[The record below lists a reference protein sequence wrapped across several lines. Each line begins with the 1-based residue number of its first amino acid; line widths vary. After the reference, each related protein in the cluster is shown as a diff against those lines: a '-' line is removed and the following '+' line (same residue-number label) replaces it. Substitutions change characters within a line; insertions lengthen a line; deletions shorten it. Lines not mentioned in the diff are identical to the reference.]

1 MTPMSASTSHSIT
14 VESGH
19 YGRLVVARLKP
30 GEDLVEALVQLCA
43 SHGIKRAVV
52 RSAVGSLVEA
62 TLARGSAQ
70 GAQVAQAAQSFS
82 VPGPGV
88 EILNAF
94 GEVALDGGTR
104 ASISGMV
111 ADTDGRMYAGYFVA
125 GANRSFITIEVTL
138 QEWVVEQSTQESVAA

>member
-1 MTPMSASTSHSIT
+1 MNPSPSNAIT
-14 VESGH
+14 VETGH

-30 GEDLVEALVQLCA
+30 GEDLVLALQQLCVA
-43 SHGIKRAVV
+43 HAISRAVV

-62 TLARGSAQ
+62 RLARTHAQ
-70 GAQVAQAAQSFS
+70 PGHSVV

-94 GEVALDGGTR
+94 GEITLDAAEPTTV
-104 ASISGMV
+104 SGMV
-111 ADTDGRMYAGYFVA
+111 ADTEGRMYAGYFVP

-138 QEWVVEQSTQESVAA
+138 QEWVVEKRSREVITA

>member
-1 MTPMSASTSHSIT
+1 MNAPTSNSIT

-30 GEDLVEALVQLCA
+30 GEDLVEALEQLCVA
-43 SHGIKRAVV
+43 HAITRAVV

-62 TLARGSAQ
+62 RLARRSAEA
-70 GAQVAQAAQSFS
+70 GESFT

-94 GEVALDGGTR
+94 GEVALDAAER
-104 ASISGMV
+104 ATISGMV
-111 ADTDGRMYAGYFVA
+111 ADTEGRMYAGYFVP

-138 QEWVVEQSTQESVAA
+138 QEWVVEKRSQEVVSA

>member
-1 MTPMSASTSHSIT
+1 MTPMTASPSHAIT

-30 GEDLVEALVQLCA
+30 GEDLVEALAQLCA
-43 SHGIKRAVV
+43 SHGIQRAVV

-62 TLARGSAQ
+62 TLARGSAP
-70 GAQVAQAAQSFS
+70 GAQSFT

-94 GEVALDGGTR
+94 GEVTLEGGTR
-104 ASISGMV
+104 ALISGMV
-111 ADTDGRMYAGYFVA
+111 ADTAGRMYAGYFVT

-138 QEWVVEQSTQESVAA
+138 QEWIVEQSSQEPAAA

>member
-1 MTPMSASTSHSIT
+1 MNTSTSNSIT

-30 GEDLVEALVQLCA
+30 GEDLVLALEQLCVA
-43 SHGIKRAVV
+43 HGITRAVV

-62 TLARGSAQ
+62 NLARAHAKSRDS
-70 GAQVAQAAQSFS
+70 VT

-94 GEVALDGGTR
+94 GEVALEGAPRTTV
-104 ASISGMV
+104 SGMV
-111 ADTDGRMYAGYFVA
+111 ADTEGRMYAGYFVR

-138 QEWVVEQSTQESVAA
+138 QEWVVEKRSREVIAA

>member
-1 MTPMSASTSHSIT
+1 MNTSAPSTIT

-30 GEDLVEALVQLCA
+30 GEDLVDALVQLCE
-43 SHGIKRAVV
+43 SHGIRRAVV
-52 RSAVGSLVEA
+52 RSAVGSLLEA
-62 TLARGSAQ
+62 RLAHGSAE
-70 GAQVAQAAQSFS
+70 AAQSVN

-94 GEVALDGGTR
+94 GEVSLDDGART
-104 ASISGMV
+104 SISGMV
-111 ADTDGRMYAGYFVA
+111 ADTQGRMYAGYFVP

-138 QEWVVEQSTQESVAA
+138 QEWIVEGWTQESVPA